1 MNKERLLVVLKG
13 PHISEKSSIIADK
26 NKHIAFKVDK
36 TATKFEIKKA
46 VEDLFNVK
54 VEQVNV
60 VNTKGKVK
68 RFRNSMGKRNDHKK
82 AYVRL
87 KSGYDI
93 DFAMAE

>member
-1 MNKERLLVVLKG
+1 MNKERLLTVLKG
-13 PHISEKSSIIADK
+13 PHISEKSSVLADK
-26 NKHIAFKVDK
+26 NKQIAFKVDT

-54 VEQVNV
+54 VKHVNI

-68 RFRNSMGKRNDHKK
+68 RFRNSLGKRSDHKK

-87 KSGYDI
+87 QSGYDI